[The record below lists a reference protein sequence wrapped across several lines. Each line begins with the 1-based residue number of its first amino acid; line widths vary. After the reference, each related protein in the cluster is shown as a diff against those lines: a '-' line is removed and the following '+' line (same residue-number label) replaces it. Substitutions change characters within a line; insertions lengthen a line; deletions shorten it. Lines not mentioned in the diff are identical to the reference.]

1 MCASG
6 ADKQHRSNSKFTQG
20 NLAGN
25 MTNLK
30 FSPTQLKLVLEVAQN
45 PVRLWLNSLKAIS
58 SDHLQRLALKW
69 ARNMQITPSK
79 HPLSLTLFPSLPHSH
94 CLSRSGI
101 LQLQLQLSGNC
112 YKVLSP
118 HKASRSQE
126 WSQRQSQSQ
135 SQSKMPAESTRQ
147 NTGQTAEKPQ

>member
-1 MCASG
+1 MPLPSSWNCGFFKAFKGAKHLIMCASG

-30 FSPTQLKLVLEVAQN
+30 FSPTQLKLVPELAKN
-45 PVRLWLNSLKAIS
+45 RVRLWLNSLKAIS

-79 HPLSLTLFPSLPHSH
+79 HPLSHSLSLSPSLSLPLAVWHS
-94 CLSRSGI
+94 S
-101 LQLQLQLSGNC
+101 
-112 YKVLSP
+112 
-118 HKASRSQE
+118 ASAAA
-126 WSQRQSQSQ
+126 QRQLL
-135 SQSKMPAESTRQ
+135 
-147 NTGQTAEKPQ
+147 